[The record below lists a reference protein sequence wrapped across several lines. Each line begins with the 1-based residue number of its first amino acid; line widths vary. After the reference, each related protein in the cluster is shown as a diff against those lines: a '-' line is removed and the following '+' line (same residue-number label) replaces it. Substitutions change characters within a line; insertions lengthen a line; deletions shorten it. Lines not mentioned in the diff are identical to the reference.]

1 MKLLVLAI
9 GLFFGVF
16 SVCNAVTPEE
26 FLLIKDSAE
35 QGDADAQCGLGI
47 KYASGNGVPEDDAE
61 AAKWY
66 RKAAEQGQAEAQVNL
81 GSMYANGY
89 GVPKDDTEAVK
100 WYRKAAEQGL
110 AEAQYG
116 LGRAYGTGDGVP
128 QDFVY
133 AYKWFNLA
141 AAKGNEGAMS
151 GKEIVVE
158 NMTREQIAEAQKLSR
173 EWMEQQKDGK

>member
-35 QGDADAQCGLGI
+35 QGDADAQVKLGVF
-47 KYASGNGVPEDDAE
+47 YDNGRGVPE
-61 AAKWY
+61 
-66 RKAAEQGQAEAQVNL
+66 
-81 GSMYANGY
+81 
-89 GVPKDDTEAVK
+89 DDTEAVK

-133 AYKWFNLA
+133 PYKWFNLA

-158 NMTREQIAEAQKLSR
+158 NMTREQIAEVQKLSR